1 MWMVVDRKKA
11 TKAIH
16 SRQNSPIPQVTW
28 YTATYTCGSSLDLSP
43 PIVSREWCRWGG
55 KYAWKRVPRG
65 NDQSGT
71 KGGAKSSSSI
81 LFHALTLTSADT
93 PKKPRWRKSSG
104 DPGERMPSACP
115 VRPIT
120 FFPSR
125 YESMAVRGFERC
137 RNEGCEE
144 GLILFYC
151 TIWTTYH
158 GVIYHAYEECL
169 LSRSIVAAI
178 RYY

>member
-1 MWMVVDRKKA
+1 MIKVGR
-11 TKAIH
+11 
-16 SRQNSPIPQVTW
+16 
-28 YTATYTCGSSLDLSP
+28 
-43 PIVSREWCRWGG
+43 
-55 KYAWKRVPRG
+55 RG
-65 NDQSGT
+65 EQI
-71 KGGAKSSSSI
+71 KPSI

-158 GVIYHAYEECL
+158 GVIYHACRRGMKKMRSASGGPSPAEWSLGWTSRVVVRRTIRSLGRWIYPLKL
-169 LSRSIVAAI
+169 LIGHNWARVEHTIESVEHTRWTVGA
-178 RYY
+178 R